1 MLSKTEMDF
10 QLRELKK
17 ILERVKLK
25 LAKMVSLLSNGI
37 KSLIRTSILRLNKL
51 KILKMKLT
59 KTKPP

>member
-1 MLSKTEMDF
+1 MLSKTEMDIP
-10 QLRELKK
+10 LRDLKK

-59 KTKPP
+59 KTNPP